1 MMALIEDVMKKFN
14 LIVLFFLAVGVN
26 DAMAAKISDPS
37 EQIKEKPLATLYY
50 AAYCPFSQEVLA
62 YLRSIQKKIPMKD
75 VKKDPQAKEELK
87 KKGGVLEVPC
97 LIIDGKDALYS
108 SEPIIQW
115 LKEHREELES
125 F

>member
-1 MMALIEDVMKKFN
+1 MA
-14 LIVLFFLAVGVN
+14 LFFLTAGHN
-26 DAMAAKISDPS
+26 YAMGAGKDQIAI
-37 EQIKEKPLATLYY
+37 EQIKEKPIVTLYY

-87 KKGGVLEVPC
+87 NIGGVLEVPC
-97 LIIDGKDALYS
+97 LIIDGEEALYS
-108 SEPIIQW
+108 AETIIQW
-115 LKEHREELES
+115 LKEHKEELES